1 MCGTNDLL
9 QVDLCYCE
17 GPRRRDDDDQKQL
30 GDTCS
35 CSSSNT
41 VSSRNRK
48 SSSSNSTNSGNSSSV
63 EKVWKETQQLMEDRE
78 QLVRIMTHVCSQQ
91 FSGGAYRTLARYS
104 QGCWRGCSA
113 EENVEGGRRAGG
125 GGGGVGPQRPSHYY
139 VHPHTPSAPPL
150 PPSNPPPASPSSVA
164 SDHPPSLLRHLQQQM
179 PSCGSCGCWGTD
191 SKASSGALTEGPPPH
206 PSPAAP
212 SSGCSFSGGS
222 GGSCWRRGRWR
233 WGRCCQCPCGAR
245 CRRCPSSAL
254 MKGAAG
260 SSAGGGGG
268 GLGQSTTAPMPIA
281 ATLSHHYPVPTQC
294 PSVATLPTTTTTTT
308 AATTTPTT
316 TTNPAAVA
324 VSSRLRRRARTEAGD
339 QQNHHQPSPTSSVSP
354 SASTLAR
361 TAAAAASP
369 KASRGGAP
377 HAHPSLLTILLLLVV
392 TLARFTDGCSSRST
406 PKPRPASPTMRP
418 NITFQT
424 YACPPAYAAWYCLN
438 GATCFTVKIGESIL
452 YNCECADGYMGQR
465 CEFKDLDG
473 SYIPA
478 REKVLLETASIA
490 GGATVACVLVF
501 IVLFAVYIF
510 MQKDKD
516 KRCRD
521 LDDGRN
527 SDRQPFSG
535 YQNPKPEVFRTI
547 SNPYARTLDELSHV
561 EVESAGHGINT
572 VNTGTAGRIGSG
584 SSAGGGGGGGGGSGG
599 GGVVGGNPVYSNLHH
614 NGKQQT
620 TLAGAAASSP
630 TAL

>member
-1 MCGTNDLL
+1 M
-9 QVDLCYCE
+9 
-17 GPRRRDDDDQKQL
+17 R
-30 GDTCS
+30 
-35 CSSSNT
+35 
-41 VSSRNRK
+41 
-48 SSSSNSTNSGNSSSV
+48 
-63 EKVWKETQQLMEDRE
+63 
-78 QLVRIMTHVCSQQ
+78 
-91 FSGGAYRTLARYS
+91 F

-113 EENVEGGRRAGG
+113 EESLEGGRRGS
-125 GGGGVGPQRPSHYY
+125 PQHHPHYY
-139 VHPHTPSAPPL
+139 VHPHTPSFPPPTP
-150 PPSNPPPASPSSVA
+150 PPSTSSASH
-164 SDHPPSLLRHLQQQM
+164 HPPSLLHQQRHLQQQM
-179 PSCGSCGCWGTD
+179 PSGASCKGCG
-191 SKASSGALTEGPPPH
+191 
-206 PSPAAP
+206 
-212 SSGCSFSGGS
+212 SSGCCWGS
-222 GGSCWRRGRWR
+222 DLSASAATLTAPSAATSPGCSVSPHHTTTPPPPPPVPPLSLLQEEKAEEEEEEEEQPERSSSSRPPPPSSSSPSSAATSPCCCCCCSWWRRGRWR

-245 CRRCPSSAL
+245 CRRCSSSAL
-254 MKGAAG
+254 MKGAA
-260 SSAGGGGG
+260 SLGGGGG
-268 GLGQSTTAPMPIA
+268 GGKTTPASQPVSTPSSCPTPVGGAA
-281 ATLSHHYPVPTQC
+281 AAGATLNHHYPVPSPC
-294 PSVATLPTTTTTTT
+294 PSVATTTATTTTTT
-308 AATTTPTT
+308 A
-316 TTNPAAVA
+316 
-324 VSSRLRRRARTEAGD
+324 VSSRRARTKADEQE
-339 QQNHHQPSPTSSVSP
+339 QQQQQPSGPPPASTSSVSP
-354 SASTLAR
+354 SSSASTLAR
-361 TAAAAASP
+361 TAASP
-369 KASRGGAP
+369 KATRGGAP

-521 LDDGRN
+521 LDDVRN

-535 YQNPKPEVFRTI
+535 YQNPRPEVFRTI

-572 VNTGTAGRIGSG
+572 GTGGRIGSG
-584 SSAGGGGGGGGGSGG
+584 NSAGGGGGGGGGSGG
-599 GGVVGGNPVYSNLHH
+599 EGRGDRRKSGRLKSPSQWQTAGSSVFANSFVVDGDFGKSNSRVHQKNL
-614 NGKQQT
+614 GERGEVVT
-620 TLAGAAASSP
+620 IIASVVH
-630 TAL
+630 